1 MSKLEK
7 LSKSCRVQPK
17 FCFHLK
23 KCKQTAEISWLF
35 FWDVKI
41 SKNFVKQ
48 KFSISCPYVTA
59 YLHLFS
65 ATTQQPKFLRQY
77 PVLLFTAIS
86 KWKIILRQF
95 FDILFVITQF
105 LILWKKIE
113 QKSRGPSA
121 KFEKTTKQAQNQQ
134 IFFLTL
140 TKMFS
145 VPD

>member
-1 MSKLEK
+1 MLFSECNKTYHE
-7 LSKSCRVQPK
+7 
-17 FCFHLK
+17 FTIFLK
-23 KCKQTAEISWLF
+23 KCKQSAEISWLF

-113 QKSRGPSA
+113 KKSRGSSA

-140 TKMFS
+140 TKKFS